1 LTLFETFWSSISGAN
16 NVIFPR
22 VKEFRHG
29 LFSSVA
35 GNQHNTVTTVT
46 GTHFSVARD
55 VIIQVSPI
63 MMINAPLTYV
73 LPLCISGL

>member
-1 LTLFETFWSSISGAN
+1 MSFFQESKNFDA
-16 NVIFPR
+16 
-22 VKEFRHG
+22 RHG

-35 GNQHNTVTTVT
+35 GKHNTVTTVT

-63 MMINAPLTYV
+63 MMIKSPLTYV